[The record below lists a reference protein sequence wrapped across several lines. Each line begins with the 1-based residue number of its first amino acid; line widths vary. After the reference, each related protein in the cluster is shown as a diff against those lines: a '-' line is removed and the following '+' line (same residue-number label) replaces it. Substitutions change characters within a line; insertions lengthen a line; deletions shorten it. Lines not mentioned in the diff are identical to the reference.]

1 MTTVRE
7 LIASRADDDNPALL
21 FEDRSWTYREY
32 VQACVARANYLLD
45 NRVDGPFHIGV
56 LLENVPDFPMWLG
69 AAALAG
75 AVVVGINPTRRGA
88 DLARD
93 INHTDC
99 QLIITEQRYA
109 PDLSG
114 LALNVPRER
123 ILDID
128 SASYTQLLQP
138 YVHSTMPS
146 VAVDAKD
153 TYLLIF
159 TSGTS
164 GAPKACICSQG
175 RLALTAEN
183 IVGRCNLNAGDVLYQ
198 VMPMFHSNTLMAAWA
213 PALVAGATSAL
224 RRKFSAS
231 QFLSDISRF
240 GATYFNYVGKPLAF
254 ILATPEQ
261 PDDADNSLLRIF
273 GNEAAEQDRLEFSR
287 RFGCEVTDG
296 YGSTEGGVRLA
307 LDDSTPANAIGRATP
322 GVAILDAQ
330 TGQPCAVAQ
339 FDAQGRLTNAEEAI
353 GELVDTRGAAVFEG
367 YWNNEEATRQ
377 RIRDGYFWSGDLAYR
392 DANDIVYFAGRDS
405 EWLRVDGENIA
416 VTPIERVISRHPDVV
431 LACVYAVPDVV
442 AGDSVMAALQLR
454 EGAVFDAAGFT
465 AFLRGQGDFG
475 TKWMPRYIRVEQE
488 LPVTQTNKILKHQL
502 RAERWNCPA
511 PVWGQLERSGDH
523 VRLSAEDRREL
534 DRSFELRGRAQV
546 LSL

>member
-7 LIASRADDDNPALL
+7 LIQSRADDDNIALL
-21 FEDRSWTYREY
+21 FEDDSWTYREF
-32 VQACVARANYLLD
+32 VRECSVRANFLLA
-45 NRVDGPFHIGV
+45 NRLEGPFHIGV
-56 LLENVPDFPMWLG
+56 LLQNVPEYPMWLG

-99 QLIITEQRYA
+99 QLIVTEQCYHA
-109 PDLSG
+109 DLAG
-114 LALNVPRER
+114 LDLNVSSER
-123 ILDID
+123 IFNVDDARYSHALE
-128 SASYTQLLQP
+128 P
-138 YVHSTMPS
+138 YRDAAIPDVS
-146 VAVDAKD
+146 VTEKD

-175 RLALTAEN
+175 RLAVTAEN
-183 IVGRCNLNAGDVLYQ
+183 IVGRCQINAADVLYQ

-231 QFLSDISRF
+231 GFLPDVRKF

-254 ILATPEQ
+254 ILATEEK
-261 PDDADNSLLRIF
+261 PDDASNSLIRIF

-307 LDDSTPANAIGRATP
+307 LDDSTPANAIGRATA
-322 GVAILDAQ
+322 GVAVLNSA
-330 TGQPCAVAQ
+330 TGEPCAIAR
-339 FDAQGRLTNAEEAI
+339 FDDQGRLLNADEAV
-353 GELVDTRGAAVFEG
+353 GELVDTSGARMFEG
-367 YWNNEEATRQ
+367 YWNNEEATSN
-377 RIRDGYFWSGDLAYR
+377 RIRNGYFYSGDLAYR
-392 DANDIVYFAGRDS
+392 DANDVIYFAGRDS

-431 LACVYAVPDVV
+431 LACVYAVPDAV
-442 AGDSVMAALQLR
+442 AGDNVMVALQLR
-454 EGAVFDAAGFT
+454 ENADFDPAQFV
-465 AFLRGQGDFG
+465 AFLTEQDDFG
-475 TKWMPRYIRVEQE
+475 TKWMPRYIRVDRQ
-488 LPVTQTNKILKHQL
+488 LPVTQTNKIIKTALSRQRW
-502 RAERWNCPA
+502 RADA
-511 PVWGQLERSGDH
+511 PVWGQLERDGEY
-523 VRLSAEDRREL
+523 VVIGAEEIRLIEQA
-534 DRSFELRGRAQV
+534 FEQRGRGQV
-546 LSL
+546 LAL